1 MFPPS
6 ELAKF
11 YPKSV
16 TVDRNGRRYDY
27 EGGVVL
33 PFVELEAVR
42 KAVANAEVAL
52 GQTERERY
60 AFQDVLVID

>member
-16 TVDRNGRRYDY
+16 TVNGNGRRYDY

-33 PFVELEAVR
+33 PFVEREAVR
-42 KAVANAEVAL
+42 KAVANAEGAFR
-52 GQTERERY
+52 QTERERP